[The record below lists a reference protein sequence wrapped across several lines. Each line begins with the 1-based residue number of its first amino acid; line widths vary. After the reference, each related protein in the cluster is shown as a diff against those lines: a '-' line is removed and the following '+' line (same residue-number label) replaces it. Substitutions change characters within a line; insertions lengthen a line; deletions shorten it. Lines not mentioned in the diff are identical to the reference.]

1 MATESA
7 IAATA
12 NEGAQI
18 SWRLPFNTYSRET
31 DGALCSGC
39 LECLPTTRGM
49 CMQGNH
55 GADTHHG
62 ELAFAFD
69 FALHVGTPVL
79 AAADGVVAASVG
91 NFKSGGRQS
100 KEMRTRAN
108 YVAIRHGVGLYTR
121 YYHLC
126 HGQYRSSTRTAR

>member
-1 MATESA
+1 MPRPTDHRGALVARPSGLWFPLAEYPMATESA

-49 CMQGNH
+49 CMQGN
-55 GADTHHG
+55 
-62 ELAFAFD
+62 
-69 FALHVGTPVL
+69 
-79 AAADGVVAASVG
+79 
-91 NFKSGGRQS
+91 Q
-100 KEMRTRAN
+100 
-108 YVAIRHGVGLYTR
+108 
-121 YYHLC
+121 
-126 HGQYRSSTRTAR
+126 